1 MLEPDGS
8 VRSVEYS
15 AGPKTGFTAVVNNE
29 GSSPPSHSEES
40 GRNFIENKSMRD
52 YGKYYD
58 FADEIEDDYYER
70 KRAKRPYDSF
80 REQPS
85 RKRPSYAYDQ
95 EPSEYTHSITIK
107 HPRDESSPDG
117 EAHSHVGY
125 SFDPNC
131 KTKTKKESN
140 ENRDSYANIV
150 DFDLNKSKYANYPS
164 EPYRDN
170 YDKYSEPSNYAFDK
184 IKPYESY
191 KLPKYEEQRPD
202 SSMKYNYPT
211 VPDIPRPEKYYP
223 EDLPPRPK
231 KKRRPQKVP
240 EYVGDDL
247 DDYILVPKKKYK
259 PIRNPEPMDYRPEFD
274 DEYDRPYQGY
284 DDHEDRYRPIRENS
298 GLTEVVRK
306 VVKKKKPVINLLDI
320 FDI

>member
-1 MLEPDGS
+1 M
-8 VRSVEYS
+8 RSVEYS

-29 GSSPPSHSEES
+29 ASPPPQPERS
-40 GRNFIENKSMRD
+40 GRNLMEDKAMRD

-58 FADEIEDDYYER
+58 FADEVEDEYYDR
-70 KRAKRPYDSF
+70 KRNRPHESY
-80 REQPS
+80 REQPP
-85 RKRPSYAYDQ
+85 RKRPSFSFDQ

-140 ENRDSYANIV
+140 ENKDSYANIV
-150 DFDLNKSKYANYPS
+150 DFDLSKVKYQNYPPDS
-164 EPYRDN
+164 YRDP

-191 KLPKYEEQRPD
+191 KLPKYEELRPD

-211 VPDIPRPEKYYP
+211 VPDIPRPSKYYP
-223 EDLPPRPK
+223 DDLPPRPK
-231 KKRRPQKVP
+231 KKRRPPKVS
-240 EYVGDDL
+240 EYVSDDL

-259 PIRNPEPMDYRPEFD
+259 PRNPEPIDYRPEFD
-274 DEYDRPYQGY
+274 DEYDRPYPY
-284 DDHEDRYRPIRENS
+284 DDQEDRYRPVRENAP
-298 GLTEVVRK
+298 TEIVRK
-306 VVKKKKPVINLLDI
+306 VVKKKKKPVINLLDI